1 MSTMS
6 TMSSMRTLTIGD
18 RTISYEA
25 GLESISLASLA
36 PSSGQGPGDKLTS
49 GGGEMMWITGPISR

>member
-1 MSTMS
+1 
-6 TMSSMRTLTIGD
+6 MSSMRTLTIGD

-49 GGGEMMWITGPISR
+49 GGGEMMWISGLISR

>member
-6 TMSSMRTLTIGD
+6 SMSMRTLTIGD

-49 GGGEMMWITGPISR
+49 CGGEMMWTN

>member
-1 MSTMS
+1 MS

-36 PSSGQGPGDKLTS
+36 PSSGQGPGDAADLV
-49 GGGEMMWITGPISR
+49 WRRDDVDN

>member
-1 MSTMS
+1 MSS
-6 TMSSMRTLTIGD
+6 MSSMRTLTIGD

-36 PSSGQGPGDKLTS
+36 PSSGQGPGDQLTS
-49 GGGEMMWITGPISR
+49 CGYLDLSDLPIVR

>member
-1 MSTMS
+1 MS

-49 GGGEMMWITGPISR
+49 CGGEMMWIIGPISR